1 MKLEA
6 MTIHATVELRRPQ
19 TDLHKVPH
27 LLIALLVVR
36 DQPRLVPEDVP
47 ELLFGQESLEIL
59 GVVFL
64 DHNFHD
70 QGPEAPQ
77 ACELVEQ
84 RLITDAVW
92 SRGLLVAVVENHE
105 AGVSDGLVV
114 GEVCERFQPERDRV

>member
-1 MKLEA
+1 MKLKA

-36 DQPRLVPEDVP
+36 DQPRLVPKDVP

-64 DHNFHD
+64 DHNLDD
-70 QGPEAPQ
+70 QGPEAPE

-84 RLITDAVW
+84 RLITNAVW
-92 SRGLLVAVVENHE
+92 SRGPFVAVVESHE

-114 GEVCERFQPERDRV
+114 SEVCKRFQPERDRV